1 MSDGVLLDTS
11 FLISFADPARPHHAV
26 AVQYFKFFASE
37 GIPMFLSTIAASE
50 FHQKQPVTDLPL
62 DAIIVL
68 PFNLTEAMRAAD
80 LDFTLYKGTPGVTR
94 DALKDDFKLLGQ
106 VKANDLAF
114 VLTEDERS
122 LYKFCRE
129 LRAKHVLSAHA
140 VKLDDGFSK
149 SHFEPDG
156 QSDFDAGLETSPI
169 EASTPAPTVENVPRR
184 IITSPKPESPEA

>member
-37 GIPMFLSTIAASE
+37 GIPMFLSAIAASE

-68 PFNLTEAMRAAD
+68 PFNLVDAMRAAE

-106 VKANDLAF
+106 VKANDIAF
-114 VLTEDERS
+114 VLTEDDRS

-149 SHFEPDG
+149 SHFAPDG
-156 QSDFDAGLETSPI
+156 QSDFDAGLETSQ
-169 EASTPAPTVENVPRR
+169 TDTHKPAPTFGHVRRR
-184 IITSPKPESPEA
+184 IIELPEPESPET